1 MGADGVVIGMLNPDG
16 TLDTERMAE
25 LIKVAGNK
33 EKALHRAFDVCI
45 DPMKALEEA
54 IELGFDTIL
63 TSGQKETAWEGKEML
78 KALQEKSAGR
88 IEILAASGIGAESIE
103 KLLPYTGITSYHMS
117 GKIVVDS
124 MIKYRKEG
132 IGL

>member
-1 MGADGVVIGMLNPDG
+1 M
-16 TLDTERMAE
+16 
-25 LIKVAGNK
+25 
-33 EKALHRAFDVCI
+33 
-45 DPMKALEEA
+45 
-54 IELGFDTIL
+54 

-124 MIKYRKEG
+124 MMKEG
-132 IGL
+132 IGLGLSERGDYALWQTSEEEIVKAVKVLKTTG